1 MLTKQHE
8 IKFQIYDVDR
18 LTNEKATRIRRH
30 GPLFP
35 NSIRAII
42 CGPSNCGKSNV
53 MMSLLYSPDGI
64 KFSNLYVYSKSLH
77 QPKYQLLESI
87 LSDIPGVGFYP
98 FKENNEIM
106 TPSEAEKNSV
116 FIFDDVAND
125 KQEKIRDFFSMGR
138 HSDVDSFFLIQSYTR
153 ALKHMV
159 RDNANFLILFKQD
172 DLNLKHVYNDHVSSD
187 MKFDVFKNM
196 CLECWKENYGFL
208 TICKDFDANDGRYR
222 QGIDRYIYQE

>member
-1 MLTKQHE
+1 MRTKQHKV
-8 IKFQIYDVDR
+8 KFHIFNLDH
-18 LTNEKATRIRRH
+18 LASEKPVQKH

-53 MMSLLYSPDGI
+53 MMSMLYSPDGL
-64 KFSNLYVYSKSLH
+64 KFANLYVYSKSLH

-87 LSDIPGVGFYP
+87 LNEVIGVRFHS
-98 FKENNEIM
+98 FKENDEIM
-106 TPSEAEKNSV
+106 QPSEAERNSV
-116 FIFDDVAND
+116 FIFDDIGSG

-172 DLNLKHVYNDHVSSD
+172 ELNLRRVYNDHVSSD
-187 MKFDVFKNM
+187 MKFEEFKDM
-196 CLECWKENYGFL
+196 CLECWKEKYGFI
-208 TICKDFDANDGRYR
+208 TICKDFDTNEGRYR
-222 QGIDRYIYQE
+222 MGLDRYIYPE